1 MERTSGMKKGLRQ
14 VATVVFLAAALAST
28 GCNTLMGPSSSTTDT
43 AQNSNVVAND
53 AGNNV
58 NPAGNNVN
66 P

>member
-43 AQNSNVVAND
+43 AQNSNVVAGN

-58 NPAGNNVN
+58 KPAGNNVK

>member
-1 MERTSGMKKGLRQ
+1 MERTSGMKKGLRL
-14 VATVVFLAAALAST
+14 VATSVFLMAALLST
-28 GCNTLMGPSSSTTDT
+28 GCGENTLMGPSTDT
-43 AQNSNVVAND
+43 AQNSGAVTSN

>member
-28 GCNTLMGPSSSTTDT
+28 GCNTLMGPSSQTTDT
-43 AQNSNVVAND
+43 AQNSTVVS
-53 AGNNV
+53 NNSGHGT
-58 NPAGNNVN
+58 NPSGHGTN

>member
-28 GCNTLMGPSSSTTDT
+28 GCNTLMGPSSQTTDT
-43 AQNSNVVAND
+43 AQNSNVVASQS
-53 AGNNV
+53 GSTMK
-58 NPAGNNVN
+58 PSGGTMK